1 MKKQLTGFLLS
12 VMLLSMC
19 VGCSAESTTT
29 EPTETAEAITTEES
43 TSEQAE
49 EAMEASEE
57 TKEQAP
63 KAIEEPGEEVAT
75 ETEKAE
81 VTTETTT
88 EPEATKE
95 PEETANSE
103 QVEIPA
109 SPYTYTDMSATMYA
123 LQTVNVR
130 DLPDTNGNKL
140 GSLSINEEI
149 TITGQCNETSWYR
162 FEYNGGVAYVS
173 DKYVGENKVEVQ
185 QQASTDNSGSSSA
198 ASNSCPYTLWQPVD
212 DGVRISWYVTQ
223 PDPGWET
230 NGHRQIQ
237 KGIYDTL
244 SDRNRDNIPP
254 GYFGYS
260 EQIEW
265 IYMGTY
271 AEGNVYKQTFEYR
284 VYPKDS

>member
-1 MKKQLTGFLLS
+1 MNRKLLGLILSAVFIS
-12 VMLLSMC
+12 VC
-19 VGCSAESTTT
+19 VGCGAENT
-29 EPTETAEAITTEES
+29 
-43 TSEQAE
+43 
-49 EAMEASEE
+49 
-57 TKEQAP
+57 TKEQAETDS
-63 KAIEEPGEEVAT
+63 AIIIEEGTPETLEEVT
-75 ETEKAE
+75 ETSEE
-81 VTTETTT
+81 TLEPTLGVTEEPSEETTT
-88 EPEATKE
+88 ETDIETPTIESTETVVPEHGEE
-95 PEETANSE
+95 P
-103 QVEIPA
+103 IPEPQA
-109 SPYTYTDMSATMYA
+109 IYTYTDMSATMYA
-123 LQTVNVR
+123 QQTVNAR

-140 GSLSINEEI
+140 GSLSTNEEI

-198 ASNSCPYTLWQPVD
+198 ASNSCPYTSRQQVH
-212 DGVRISWYVTQ
+212 DGVRISSYVTQ
-223 PDPGWET
+223 PDPGPER
-230 NGHRQIQ
+230 NRHSDQQ